1 MHKILVASARL
12 AHSGESYVLLIYGV
26 LSHSIVSE
34 PFWPLTVAC
43 QAPPSMGFF
52 SQECW
57 NGLPFP
63 SAGDLPDPGTELTS
77 PVSPVLQ
84 ADSLPSEPLWY
95 SEAYKNC
102 PHNLPPPSNNI
113 DSANGGWQGGGPCG
127 ECLWKANWR
136 IHPLDSACLQLQ
148 GWVWGNKGEGGE
160 NQVQIIYMGFMVKHS
175 SLLKKIFS

>member
-1 MHKILVASARL
+1 MQNRFSRVSLFITLWTI
-12 AHSGESYVLLIYGV
+12 AH
-26 LSHSIVSE
+26 
-34 PFWPLTVAC
+34 
-43 QAPPSMGFF
+43 QAPLSMGF
-52 SQECW
+52 SRQEHWSRLSC
-57 NGLPFP
+57 PP
-63 SAGDLPDPGTELTS
+63 SEDLPNPEIEPASL
-77 PVSPVLQ
+77 VSPVLQ